1 MPSLDVTYLEAR
13 PTIEVGDVDATLA
26 FWRDV
31 AGFEVEVVMGDPP
44 EFAMVRSGSASLG
57 LAGSDSPAIPAIAV
71 VFVTL
76 ENLDGFVERLTAAG
90 IALESEP
97 TTRPWG
103 LHDLVVR
110 CPGNGPL
117 IAFGERIAT

>member
-1 MPSLDVTYLEAR
+1 MASSEVTYLQAR
-13 PTIEVGDVDATLA
+13 PTIEVGDLDAALA

-31 AGFEVEVVMGDPP
+31 AGFDVEVVMGEPP
-44 EFAMVRSGSASLG
+44 FFAMVRSGAAGLG
-57 LAGSDSPAIPAIAV
+57 LSRSDAPSIPEIAS

-76 ENLDGFVERLTAAG
+76 ENLDGFVERLAAAG

-103 LHDLVVR
+103 IRDLVVR
-110 CPGNGPL
+110 CPGGGPL
-117 IAFGERIAT
+117 IAFGEQVAT

>member
-1 MPSLDVTYLEAR
+1 MAVNEVTFLDAR
-13 PTIEVGDVDATLA
+13 PSIEVGDLDAALV

-31 AGFEVEVVMGDPP
+31 AGFDVEVVMGEPP
-44 EFAMVRSGSASLG
+44 EFAMVRSGGAGLG
-57 LAGSDSPAIPAIAV
+57 LARSEAPAIPAIAA

-76 ENLDGFVERLTAAG
+76 ENLDALVERLATAG

-103 LHDLVVR
+103 IRDLVVR

-117 IAFGERIAT
+117 IAFGEQVAT